1 MVRLTRKEMSIPT
14 DGDDLADF
22 QQFVASGKHRAVIF
36 IFTVI
41 VTVVVIVTV
50 IVVFVVFSRSAWR
63 RPCRLPAVASS
74 KGMPLLRILS
84 LSVLRASACA

>member
-1 MVRLTRKEMSIPT
+1 MPGLDSFQLVDIMVRLTRKEMSIPT

-36 IFTVI
+36 IITVI

-50 IVVFVVFSRSAWR
+50 IVVFVVFPRSAWR
-63 RPCRLPAVASS
+63 RPCRLPAVCAS
-74 KGMPLLRILS
+74 G
-84 LSVLRASACA
+84 